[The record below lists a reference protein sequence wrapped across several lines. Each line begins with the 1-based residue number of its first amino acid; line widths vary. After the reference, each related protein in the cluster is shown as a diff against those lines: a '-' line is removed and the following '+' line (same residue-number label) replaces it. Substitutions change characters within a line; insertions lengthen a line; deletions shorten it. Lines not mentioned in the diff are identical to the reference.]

1 VISLFS
7 FIAVRARYIRAKA
20 RLLSSNALVTEQSAS
35 DYTDAACATL
45 LKATCE
51 SLYVSLLGEITDGWC
66 KAESI
71 YEQIYHSLIPKERI
85 ETAWWFSVSIYEQIE
100 FLLFSIAYGKLIAP
114 HLLMRPTNADSGW
127 QELLA
132 SS

>member
-1 VISLFS
+1 MISLFS

-71 YEQIYHSLIPKERI
+71 YEQIYPSLIAKERI
-85 ETAWWFSVSIYEQIE
+85 EAAWCFFASIYEQIRS
-100 FLLFSIAYGKLIAP
+100 LLFSIAYSQK
-114 HLLMRPTNADSGW
+114 
-127 QELLA
+127 
-132 SS
+132 SSPFIF